1 MNVTEVRIK
10 LMNDPQDRL
19 LAFCSLT
26 FDGCFVVRDLK
37 IIRGTKGAFV
47 AMPSRKLTDRCPR
60 CGGKN
65 TLRSAFCNHCG
76 KKLPESRAVRGADGR
91 AKLYADIAHPINSD
105 CRDMIQARVI
115 EAYEHELV
123 LAKEPGYVSRYDDYG
138 DDYDVGDASFYD
150 EPGMEPRTAAH
161 HRATSKPGVRVDPPA
176 PQPAAPPH
184 DAETERRG
192 PREESAKR
200 RDSFGEGLD

>member
-65 TLRSAFCNHCG
+65 TLRSSFCNHCG
-76 KKLPESRAVRGADGR
+76 KKLPDARASRGPDGR

-105 CRDMIQARVI
+105 CRDMIQSRVI
-115 EAYEHELV
+115 EAYDHELI

-138 DDYDVGDASFYD
+138 DDYDLGDASFYD
-150 EPGMEPRTAAH
+150 EPGVDPRHAGQRAAGRH
-161 HRATSKPGVRVDPPA
+161 GVRFDPPA
-176 PQPAAPPH
+176 SQPSSPPH
-184 DAETERRG
+184 EPEAERRG
-192 PREESAKR
+192 PREETALS
-200 RDSFGEGLD
+200 RDAFGDGVI